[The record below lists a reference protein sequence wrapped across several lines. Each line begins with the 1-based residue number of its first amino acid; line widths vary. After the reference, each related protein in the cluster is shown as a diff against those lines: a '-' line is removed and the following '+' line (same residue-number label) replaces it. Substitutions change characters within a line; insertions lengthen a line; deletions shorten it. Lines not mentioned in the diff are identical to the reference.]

1 MDGSKLPESRD
12 VRSSARQK
20 KDVVGSTIVSKTLLS
35 DIENFWFS
43 VEADAIVRPFDFVSV
58 KNAKAD
64 RVIGIVDNL
73 QVVPLDE
80 ADAYSNGMMVAKAA
94 ILANTPSSAI
104 PVMPG
109 RKVSLADENEVLY
122 ALGIPEML
130 NPVPAGVIQLTNG
143 LQIPFSLDVSYL
155 AGPDT
160 AHINAAGISGNRKT
174 SYLLFLLQSASQKL
188 SREGV
193 AIIIFNTKEQELLQI
208 DSKDDEKFS
217 KEDAKLFKLLGLDTE
232 PFSNVIYC
240 LPRGSDGNPNSVLVP
255 KNSKPY
261 SYELGDIHDRLELL
275 FSQTADPRYDEI
287 LSIVNHIDE
296 SWPIKNG
303 LDEITTWSDL
313 AAFTQYPEEVVSYRS
328 ALAHFLG
335 YLHKFRKSPLF
346 VDRRKTSVY
355 LGSEVKKI
363 KAGQVYVI
371 DIARLP
377 TLEEQSLVVGDV
389 MRAVDQMYAAK
400 RLTSAESGKYMIIF
414 VDEINRFLPSSVPGV
429 KRMSATAEQIMRT
442 VIAGKARNTLLF
454 SAQQF
459 KSTVDGALH
468 ENTGT
473 HTFSKLGATELA
485 TPSYA
490 MLSEHTKGNIVR
502 LNKGEVIMTH
512 PAFRHPIKVTFPR
525 VSFKR
530 P

>member
-1 MDGSKLPESRD
+1 MSESRD
-12 VRSSARQK
+12 VRRPARQK

-64 RVIGIVDNL
+64 GVIGIVDNL

-232 PFSNVIYC
+232 PFSNVTYY

-261 SYELGDIHDRLELL
+261 SYELGDIH
-275 FSQTADPRYDEI
+275 
-287 LSIVNHIDE
+287 
-296 SWPIKNG
+296 
-303 LDEITTWSDL
+303 
-313 AAFTQYPEEVVSYRS
+313 
-328 ALAHFLG
+328 
-335 YLHKFRKSPLF
+335 
-346 VDRRKTSVY
+346 
-355 LGSEVKKI
+355 
-363 KAGQVYVI
+363 
-371 DIARLP
+371 
-377 TLEEQSLVVGDV
+377 
-389 MRAVDQMYAAK
+389 
-400 RLTSAESGKYMIIF
+400 
-414 VDEINRFLPSSVPGV
+414 
-429 KRMSATAEQIMRT
+429 
-442 VIAGKARNTLLF
+442 
-454 SAQQF
+454 
-459 KSTVDGALH
+459 
-468 ENTGT
+468 
-473 HTFSKLGATELA
+473 
-485 TPSYA
+485 
-490 MLSEHTKGNIVR
+490 
-502 LNKGEVIMTH
+502 
-512 PAFRHPIKVTFPR
+512 
-525 VSFKR
+525 
-530 P
+530 